1 MKNKVYRTTGS
12 ELPMLRRQL
21 SAVPGL
27 WVGELDGNEI
37 PDLDAF
43 LKTVSSLMDFPTI
56 SKSLGSYLD
65 WITDLDWLHANGY
78 ALIIKNFSNF
88 MDQDSEL
95 KNHVIHLF
103 FKSIL
108 PWWEEEVKH
117 CVVGGKP
124 KPFNV
129 YLID

>member
-43 LKTVSSLMDFPTI
+43 LKTVSALMDFPTI
-56 SKSLGSYLD
+56 SKSLDSYLD
-65 WITDLDWLHANGY
+65 WITDLDWLNADGY
-78 ALIIKNFSNF
+78 ALIIKNFNTF
-88 MDQDSEL
+88 LNQDLEARDD
-95 KNHVIHLF
+95 VIHLF
-103 FKSIL
+103 FEDVL
-108 PWWEEEVKH
+108 PWWEEDVKH
-117 CVVGGKP
+117 FQVEGEP

>member
-37 PDLDAF
+37 HDWSDYA
-43 LKTVSSLMDFPTI
+43 KAIEVLMEFPTTCTI
-56 SKSLGSYLD
+56 FDVYLD
-65 WITDLDWLHANGY
+65 WIRDLDWLNADGY
-78 ALIIKNFSNF
+78 ALIIKNFSSFLN
-88 MDQDSEL
+88 QDSEARDD
-95 KNHVIHLF
+95 VIHTF
-103 FKSIL
+103 FEYVL

-117 CVVGGKP
+117 CVVGGEP